1 MLARTLITILCLS
14 PAVAVAQTP
23 QTDNSDARVQPR
35 EDDQGF
41 ADREARREARRNERR
56 QRWER
61 YNNATPVE
69 RSQMRVDR
77 MVDMTSRMYELDE
90 VQKVM
95 VRQEILQVQA
105 ERRAAMG
112 PDAEELDKLREQ
124 MVDFWRNQR
133 EQESAEGTAPSGRD
147 RGREL
152 RDNPEFRQLREK
164 MRAIENKYPMDW
176 EAAAQRVEAL
186 LPPEQAERGRARRA
200 EREARWRD
208 RRGGEGRRGNRS
220 ERRAGQNTG
229 GSVVA
234 GDAVNQDR
242 SRQDARIATRAAGA
256 EAQVVESSKPAP
268 VHPWE
273 VYTHDF
279 IKRHQL
285 TPTQANAALAILQDS
300 RQRGARIEASIAAEL
315 ADAEKIAD
323 SVGRQKRLT
332 ELRAP
337 IDRLFDDLKGR
348 LSGLLTAEQ
357 RKNEAGL

>member
-1 MLARTLITILCLS
+1 MFARIFITMLCLT
-14 PAVAVAQTP
+14 PAVATAQTP
-23 QTDNSDARVQPR
+23 PPENAGGRDEAREVD
-35 EDDQGF
+35 EVT

-95 VRQEILQVQA
+95 VRQEVMQVQA

-112 PDAEELDKLREQ
+112 ADAEELDKLREQ
-124 MVDFWRNQR
+124 MVEFWRTQR
-133 EQESAEGTAPSGRD
+133 EEDSAEGTARSGRD
-147 RGREL
+147 RRREL

-220 ERRAGQNTG
+220 ERRAGQNEG
-229 GSVVA
+229 NVVA
-234 GDAVNQDR
+234 GDSVNQNR
-242 SRQDARIATRAAGA
+242 SGQDVRVATRAAGA
-256 EAQVVESSKPAP
+256 EAPIVESSKPAP

-273 VYTHDF
+273 VYTHEF

-285 TPTQANAALAILQDS
+285 SPAQANAALAILQDS

-315 ADAEKIAD
+315 AEAEKIAD
-323 SVGRQKRLT
+323 SVGRQKRLA

-337 IDRLFDDLKGR
+337 IDHLFDDLKGR

-357 RKNEAGL
+357 RKAEAGL

>member
-1 MLARTLITILCLS
+1 MLTRTITTILCLT
-14 PAVAVAQTP
+14 PAVTIAQTP

-35 EDDQGF
+35 EGDQGF
-41 ADREARREARRNERR
+41 ADREVRREARRNERR

-95 VRQEILQVQA
+95 VRQEIMQVQA

-112 PDAEELDKLREQ
+112 PDADELDKLREQ
-124 MVDFWRNQR
+124 MTEFWRTQR
-133 EQESAEGTAPSGRD
+133 DAESAEGASRSGRD
-147 RGREL
+147 RARAL
-152 RDNPEFRQLREK
+152 RNNPEFRQLREK

-200 EREARWRD
+200 ERESRWRD

-220 ERRAGQNTG
+220 ERRAGQNE

-234 GDAVNQDR
+234 GDSVNQNR
-242 SRQDARIATRAAGA
+242 SDQDARVAARAAGA
-256 EAQVVESSKPAP
+256 EAPVVESSKPAP

-273 VYTHDF
+273 VYTHEF

-285 TPTQANAALAILQDS
+285 APTQANAALAILQDS

-315 ADAEKIAD
+315 AEAEKIAD
-323 SVGRQKRLT
+323 SVGRQKRLA

>member
-1 MLARTLITILCLS
+1 MFARTLISIVWLM
-14 PAVAVAQTP
+14 PAAAVAQTP
-23 QTDNSDARVQPR
+23 PTDNTGGGAESR
-35 EDDQGF
+35 EIDEVT
-41 ADREARREARRNERR
+41 ADREARRETRRNERR

-95 VRQEILQVQA
+95 VRQEIMQVQA

-112 PDAEELDKLREQ
+112 ADAEELDKLREQ
-124 MVDFWRNQR
+124 MVEFWRTQR
-133 EQESAEGTAPSGRD
+133 DEGSTEGEARSGRD
-147 RGREL
+147 RRREL

-200 EREARWRD
+200 ERESRWRD
-208 RRGGEGRRGNRS
+208 RRDGEGRRGNRS
-220 ERRAGQNTG
+220 ERRAGQNG
-229 GSVVA
+229 GGGIVA
-234 GDAVNQDR
+234 GDSVNQGR
-242 SRQDARIATRAAGA
+242 PGQDARVADRA
-256 EAQVVESSKPAP
+256 EAPAVESPKPAP

-285 TPTQANAALAILQDS
+285 APAQANAALAILQDS

-315 ADAEKIAD
+315 AEAEKITD

-337 IDRLFDDLKGR
+337 IDHLFDDLKGR